1 MNKKI
6 SCLIVDDEP
15 IARKG
20 LESYVRQIGFL
31 DLKGVCEDAFHLD
44 DRVKQ
49 DRIDLLFLDIQMPH
63 LTGLEY
69 IKRLTDPPKVIFT
82 TAYAEYALQG
92 FELDVLDYLLKPIS
106 RERFE
111 KACLKAKDY
120 FDLKLVTNLKPE
132 FIFVKTAGKFEKLY
146 FSEIIYVEA
155 MENYLSIFTNDKRRL
170 IVLST
175 LKSFLLALPSE
186 YFLQTHKSFIVAVDR
201 VTGIDGNCVLM
212 GQVQIPVARK
222 NKQRVMELLIDRAH

>member
-1 MNKKI
+1 MGKSI

-20 LESYVRQIGFL
+20 LESYVRHIGFL
-31 DLKGVCEDAFHLD
+31 DLKDTCEDAFQLD
-44 DRVKQ
+44 ERLKKEK
-49 DRIDLLFLDIQMPH
+49 IDLLFLDIQMPQ

-69 IKRLTDPPKVIFT
+69 IKQLSDPPKIIFT
-82 TAYAEYALQG
+82 TAHAEYALQG

-106 RERFE
+106 KERFE

-120 FDLKLVTNLKPE
+120 FEFKSAAAGKPE
-132 FIFVKTAGKFEKLY
+132 FIFVKAEGKFEKIY

-155 MENYLSIFTNDKRRL
+155 MENYLSIFTTNKKRL

-175 LKSFLLALPSE
+175 LKSFLLTLPPE
-186 YFLQTHKSFIVAVDR
+186 KFVQTHKSFIVAADG
-201 VTGIDGNCVLM
+201 VTGIEGNSLFV
-212 GQVQIPVARK
+212 GQVQIPIARK
-222 NKQRVMELLIDRAH
+222 NKQRVMDFLVNRGN